1 MSTKSTSVFD
11 FYGKP
16 SIATALPLSLQHLLA
31 MIVGNIT
38 PALIV
43 SGVVNGLA
51 TKTGDA
57 SLGADA
63 AVLVQSAMFIAAIGT
78 LIQLFPIAIVGSKL
92 PVIMGVSFAYIP
104 TLSAIGAEYGL
115 PGILGAQM
123 VGAVVGIVVGIFI
136 KPLRKF
142 FPPIVAGT
150 VVLSI
155 GLSLYTTAIKYI
167 GGGASLI
174 GAANNLKNPESA
186 PAVIEAAQKTL
197 AGGQFGDPK
206 FLIVGFATLLT
217 VLFVGQFGKGM
228 VKLSSILIG
237 IVVGY
242 VVAFAMGMVSF
253 DAIATKG
260 WFSLP
265 AFGKYDIAF
274 EGPAMLSMAIIF
286 IVNSVQAVGDLS
298 ATTMGGMNREVTDS
312 ELQGGII
319 GSNLG
324 SLVGALFGGLPL
336 ATYSQNVGIV
346 ATTKVVSRTVFA
358 MAAIF
363 VLIAGFIP
371 KFGALMTTIPQSVIG
386 GATIGVFA
394 SITMSGIKL
403 IIQDELSNRNTGIVG
418 LALALGMGVTSVPEL
433 LANYSPTIK
442 MVFGSSP
449 VTIATIVAFVLN
461 IIIPKKSLAQ
471 EQKERDEMEAKKANK
486 VN

>member
-1 MSTKSTSVFD
+1 MSTKSAKSTSVFD

-16 SIATALPLSLQHLLA
+16 SFATALPLSIQHVLA

-43 SGVVNGLA
+43 SGIVTALA
-51 TKTGDA
+51 AEKGNPA
-57 SLGADA
+57 LGADA
-63 AVLVQSAMFIAAIGT
+63 GTLVQSAMFIAAIGT
-78 LIQLFPIAIVGSKL
+78 LVQLFPILIVGSKL

-115 PGILGAQM
+115 PGILGAQI
-123 VGAVVGIVVGIFI
+123 VGAAVGILVGIFI

-155 GLSLYTTAIKYI
+155 GLSLYPTAIKYI
-167 GGGASLI
+167 GGG
-174 GAANNLKNPESA
+174 GALLSKPE
-186 PAVIEAAQKTL
+186 
-197 AGGQFGDPK
+197 FGEPK
-206 FLIVGFATLLT
+206 YLIVGGITLLT
-217 VLFVGQFGKGM
+217 VLLIGQFGKGIL
-228 VKLSSILIG
+228 KLSSILVG
-237 IVVGY
+237 IIVGY
-242 VVAFAMGMVSF
+242 VVALAMGMVSF
-253 DAIATKG
+253 DAIAQKN
-260 WFSLP
+260 WFALP
-265 AFGKYDIAF
+265 AFGQFDIAF
-274 EGPAMLSMAIIF
+274 EPAAIVSMAVIF

-298 ATTMGGMNREVTDS
+298 ATTMGGMNREVTDT

-319 GSNLG
+319 GSNIG
-324 SLVGALFGGLPL
+324 SLVGAFFGGLPL

-346 ATTKVVSRTVFA
+346 ATTKVVSRVVFM

-371 KFGALMTTIPQSVIG
+371 KFGALMTTIPQPVIG

-394 SITMSGIKL
+394 SITMSGIKV

-418 LALALGMGVTSVPEL
+418 LSLALGMGVTSVPQL
-433 LANYSPTIK
+433 LQNYPDWVT

-449 VTIATIVAFVLN
+449 VVIATIVAFVLN
-461 IIIPKKSLAQ
+461 IAFPKKSLAD
-471 EQKERDEMEAKKANK
+471 EQRERDEMEAKKAAK
-486 VN
+486 AAK

>member
-1 MSTKSTSVFD
+1 MSTKSGQSTSVFD

-16 SIATALPLSLQHLLA
+16 SIAKALPLSLQHLLA

-38 PALIV
+38 PAIIIA
-43 SGVVNGLA
+43 GTVNALA
-51 TKTGDA
+51 EKKGNA
-57 SLGADA
+57 VLGADA
-63 AVLVQSAMFIAAIGT
+63 GTLIQSAMFIAGIAT

-115 PGILGAQM
+115 PGILGAQI
-123 VGAVVGIVVGIFI
+123 VGGAVGIVVGIFI

-155 GLSLYTTAIKYI
+155 GLSLYSTAVTYM
-167 GGGASLI
+167 GGGAY
-174 GAANNLKNPESA
+174 LKTNVPK
-186 PAVIEAAQKTL
+186 V
-197 AGGQFGDPK
+197 FGSPK
-206 FLIVGFATLLT
+206 QLVVAFATLLT
-217 VLFVGQFGKGM
+217 VLIIGQFGKGM
-228 VKLSSILIG
+228 LKLSSILVG

-242 VVAFAMGMVSF
+242 LVAVANGVLVLSDVGKAVGDKGFFA
-253 DAIATKG
+253 
-260 WFSLP
+260 LP
-265 AFGKYDIAF
+265 AFKEHLFTSGKIEF
-274 EGPAMLSMAIIF
+274 VPAAIISMAIIF
-286 IVNSVQAVGDLS
+286 VVNSVQAVGDLS
-298 ATTMGGMNREVTDS
+298 ATTMGGMEREVTDE

-319 GSNLG
+319 GSNLA
-324 SLVGALFGGLPL
+324 SIVGALFGGLPV

-358 MAAIF
+358 IAAIF
-363 VLIAGFIP
+363 VLVAGFLP
-371 KFGALMTTIPQSVIG
+371 KFGALMTTIPQAVIG

-418 LALALGMGVTSVPEL
+418 LSIALGVGIVQVPEL
-433 LANYSPTIK
+433 LANYSKGVK

-449 VTIATIVAFVLN
+449 VVIATIVAFVLN
-461 IIIPKKSLAQ
+461 IVIPKKSLEQ
-471 EQKERDEMEAKKANK
+471 EKKEREEMENK
-486 VN
+486 